1 MTLAAEELSPF
12 KLGQIQQ
19 LIADVSKDAGNS
31 RVESLWFMVLGLG
44 WSKSSS
50 SSPTSVADRTVV
62 TSSAGGNNVDD
73 VNTLGKRG
81 VHHVMSI
88 RVQKRAHHVTSIRV
102 QTEAYISL

>member
-44 WSKSSS
+44 
-50 SSPTSVADRTVV
+50 
-62 TSSAGGNNVDD
+62 
-73 VNTLGKRG
+73 
-81 VHHVMSI
+81 
-88 RVQKRAHHVTSIRV
+88 
-102 QTEAYISL
+102 